1 MELTLLA
8 PTALSAACSK
18 ALAFWAA
25 AGPTAGPSM
34 RADITTNVTSTFFIS
49 LLPKSRQSSIHF
61 RTRSAVPKGQKRAL
75 RLSQQKMT
83 EQKMTERKFNVHRPR
98 GNHCQEIGGIVVEI
112 RETMAAMNMMPS
124 VKEMQRAYLAKDVS
138 YDGIFFLGVRTTGI
152 FCRPSCPARKP
163 LPKNVDYFSN
173 VREALFAGYRPCK
186 RCRPL
191 DANGQPPK
199 WVNAALELV
208 ISTSEKIKDAEL
220 RQSGIDPF
228 RLRRYFRK
236 HYGMTFQAYCR
247 SQRLGSALDQL
258 RRGTGLDD
266 VVLGNGYESHSGF
279 RDAFART
286 FGRSPGRS
294 RNGDCIVATWIE
306 SPLGPLVAGATAEG
320 ICLLEFTDRRMLE
333 AQFST
338 IRQRFDCAVVPGKH
352 EHLEQLQSELKQY
365 FAGNLREFH
374 VPLVYPGTLFQQK
387 VWQGLLRIPYGQ
399 TCSYEDLAHEIGAP
413 GAQRAV
419 GRANGQN

>member
-8 PTALSAACSK
+8 PTALQAACSK

-112 RETMAAMNMMPS
+112 RETMAAMNMIPS

-163 LPKNVDYFSN
+163 LPRNVEYFSN

-191 DANGQPPK
+191 DTNGKPPE
-199 WVNAALELV
+199 WVTAALSLAGGGE
-208 ISTSEKIKDAEL
+208 EKIKDSDL
-220 RQSGIDPF
+220 RRTGIDPF
-228 RLRRYFRK
+228 RIRRYFQK

-247 SQRLGSALDQL
+247 SQRMGSALDQL
-258 RRGTGLDD
+258 RRGTSLDD
-266 VVLGNGYESHSGF
+266 VAFGNGYESHSGF
-279 RDAFART
+279 RDAFGRT
-286 FGRSPGRS
+286 FGRPPGS
-294 RNGDCIVATWIE
+294 SENLDCIVVSWLE
-306 SPLGPLVAGATAEG
+306 SPLGRLVTAANDRG
-320 ICLLEFTDRRMLE
+320 VCLLEFTDRRMLE
-333 AQFST
+333 TQFLTLKKLFS
-338 IRQRFDCAVVPGKH
+338 CAIIPGRN
-352 EHLEQLQSELKQY
+352 EHLDSL
-365 FAGNLREFH
+365 H
-374 VPLVYPGTLFQQK
+374 
-387 VWQGLLRIPYGQ
+387 
-399 TCSYEDLAHEIGAP
+399 
-413 GAQRAV
+413 
-419 GRANGQN
+419 

>member
-83 EQKMTERKFNVHRPR
+83 EQKMTERKFNDHRPR

-112 RETMAAMNMMPS
+112 RETMAAMNMIPS

-163 LPKNVDYFSN
+163 LPKNVEYLPSTQAA
-173 VREALFAGYRPCK
+173 VAAGYRACK

-191 DANGQPPK
+191 DADEQPA
-199 WVNAALELV
+199 WAAGLL
-208 ISTSEKIKDAEL
+208 AEL
-220 RQSGIDPF
+220 EGDPAA
-228 RLRRYFRK
+228 RI
-236 HYGMTFQAYCR
+236 
-247 SQRLGSALDQL
+247 S
-258 RRGTGLDD
+258 
-266 VVLGNGYESHSGF
+266 
-279 RDAFART
+279 DA
-286 FGRSPGRS
+286 
-294 RNGDCIVATWIE
+294 
-306 SPLGPLVAGATAEG
+306 
-320 ICLLEFTDRRMLE
+320 
-333 AQFST
+333 
-338 IRQRFDCAVVPGKH
+338 
-352 EHLEQLQSELKQY
+352 
-365 FAGNLREFH
+365 
-374 VPLVYPGTLFQQK
+374 
-387 VWQGLLRIPYGQ
+387 
-399 TCSYEDLAHEIGAP
+399 
-413 GAQRAV
+413 
-419 GRANGQN
+419 